1 MAFLSLWGVRGNV
14 GLTDTVNRALNA
26 VQKNGDVMTG
36 NLFLKSDNRLHLG
49 FCNEDGNVRMYI
61 YQDKGGDG
69 IRINNGVQGGGDFV
83 LRKDGGLT
91 LGSGAQIAPNGDVY
105 GGVWGNQWI
114 STWINNCF
122 AARDNN
128 INLRATINWV
138 NQNFVQN
145 IDLTAP
151 QTIQFWDGRG
161 YPRGTDGAAIYNF
174 MMVGGSSNVGWF
186 EVRYTRKLING
197 IWNVIN

>member
-1 MAFLSLWGVRGNV
+1 
-14 GLTDTVNRALNA
+14 
-26 VQKNGDVMTG
+26 MTG
-36 NLFLKSDNRLHLG
+36 TLFLKSDARLH
-49 FCNEDGNVRMYI
+49 FAIANEDGNARMWLYK
-61 YQDKGGDG
+61 DKGGDG
-69 IRINNGVQGGGDFV
+69 VRLNNGAEGGGDFV
-83 LRKDGGLT
+83 FGKNNQFY
-91 LGSGAQIAPNGDVY
+91 SPGDVSAGSSKFAAADGNIAGSIW
-105 GGVWGNQWI
+105 GGWL
-114 STWINNCF
+114 STWLNNCF

-128 INLRATINWV
+128 INVRATIDWV
-138 NQNFVQN
+138 RQNFVQN

-197 IWNVIN
+197 TWNVIN